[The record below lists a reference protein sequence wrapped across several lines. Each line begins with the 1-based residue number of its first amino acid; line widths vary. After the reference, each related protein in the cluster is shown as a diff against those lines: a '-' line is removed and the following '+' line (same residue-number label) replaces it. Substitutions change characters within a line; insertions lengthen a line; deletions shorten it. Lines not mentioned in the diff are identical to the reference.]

1 MVYPRTEMSELLE
14 ITNCVIRL
22 KYIMLSIKQSK
33 EVLNRNVMKLTDEE
47 VKQVRDYLYT
57 LAEIQIEAEQ
67 QLKEEA
73 LKQENEGK
81 RSDLLK

>member
-1 MVYPRTEMSELLE
+1 MVNPRTEMRELLE
-14 ITNCVIRL
+14 ITNCGIRL
-22 KYIMLSIKQSK
+22 KYIMLSIKHCK
-33 EVLNRNVMKLTDEE
+33 EVLNRNGMKLTDEE

-73 LKQENEGK
+73 LKQEAEGK
-81 RSDLLK
+81 KSDILK

>member
-1 MVYPRTEMSELLE
+1 
-14 ITNCVIRL
+14 
-22 KYIMLSIKQSK
+22 MLSIKHCK
-33 EVLNRNVMKLTDEE
+33 EVLNRSGMKLTDEE

-73 LKQENEGK
+73 LKRENEGE

>member
-1 MVYPRTEMSELLE
+1 
-14 ITNCVIRL
+14 
-22 KYIMLSIKQSK
+22 
-33 EVLNRNVMKLTDEE
+33 MKLTDEE

-73 LKQENEGK
+73 LKRENEGK

>member
-1 MVYPRTEMSELLE
+1 MSEILE
-14 ITNCVIRL
+14 ITNCGIRL
-22 KYIMLSIKQSK
+22 KYIMLSIKHCK
-33 EVLNRNVMKLTDEE
+33 DVLNRSGMKLTDEE

-73 LKQENEGK
+73 LKRENEGK

>member
-1 MVYPRTEMSELLE
+1 MDYPRTEMSELLE
-14 ITNCVIRL
+14 ITNCGIRL
-22 KYIMLSIKQSK
+22 KYIMLSIKHSK
-33 EVLNRNVMKLTDEE
+33 EVLNRNGMKLTDEE

>member
-1 MVYPRTEMSELLE
+1 
-14 ITNCVIRL
+14 
-22 KYIMLSIKQSK
+22 MLSIKHCK
-33 EVLNRNVMKLTDEE
+33 EVLNRNGMKLTDEE

-73 LKQENEGK
+73 LKQEAEGK
-81 RSDLLK
+81 KSDILK

>member
-1 MVYPRTEMSELLE
+1 
-14 ITNCVIRL
+14 
-22 KYIMLSIKQSK
+22 MLSIKYCK
-33 EVLNRNVMKLTDEE
+33 DVLNRSGMNLTDDE

-73 LKQENEGK
+73 LK
-81 RSDLLK
+81 

>member
-1 MVYPRTEMSELLE
+1 
-14 ITNCVIRL
+14 
-22 KYIMLSIKQSK
+22 MLSIKHCK
-33 EVLNRNVMKLTDEE
+33 EVLNRSGMKLTDEE

-57 LAEIQIEAEQ
+57 LAEIQIEAQQ

-73 LKQENEGK
+73 LKRENEGK